1 MPDFSGREVNDIVP
15 ILATGRR
22 ATDRH
27 FQTVTLRLTPIISG
41 GKKKERVGAA
51 LVGGAGRRAWQLS
64 HFHLFLEFRSIPLR
78 GSTF

>member
-1 MPDFSGREVNDIVP
+1 MPYFSSHEVNDIVP
-15 ILATGRR
+15 ILATGCR

-41 GKKKERVGAA
+41 GKKKERVGTAA
-51 LVGGAGRRAWQLS
+51 VGGYGQMASPFGQKR
-64 HFHLFLEFRSIPLR
+64 LFLESRSIPLR